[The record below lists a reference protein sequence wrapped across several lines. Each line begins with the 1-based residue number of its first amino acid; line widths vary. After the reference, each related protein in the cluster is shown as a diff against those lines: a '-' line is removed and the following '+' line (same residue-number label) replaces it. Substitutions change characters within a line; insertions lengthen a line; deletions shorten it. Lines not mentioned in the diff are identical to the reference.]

1 MFSASFCSKR
11 FFFNLSS
18 CLTKYAACLQV
29 CLGRQV
35 SVVVVVTRPLVIVVA
50 VAPGSPLLPIPLLP
64 PRSVFVIWIILK
76 EGSVKTNNP
85 LLRQINR
92 FHTRTHGWRGVKNA
106 KIVNPD
112 LACDYV
118 KLKDNISKLAK
129 YEKRSKKGKI
139 FRVTSLFHSKL
150 TNWQLNQYLPF

>member
-11 FFFNLSS
+11 LFFNLSS

-118 KLKDNISKLAK
+118 KLKENILKLGILILLFAYSKII
-129 YEKRSKKGKI
+129 E
-139 FRVTSLFHSKL
+139 
-150 TNWQLNQYLPF
+150 YLLIKNVN